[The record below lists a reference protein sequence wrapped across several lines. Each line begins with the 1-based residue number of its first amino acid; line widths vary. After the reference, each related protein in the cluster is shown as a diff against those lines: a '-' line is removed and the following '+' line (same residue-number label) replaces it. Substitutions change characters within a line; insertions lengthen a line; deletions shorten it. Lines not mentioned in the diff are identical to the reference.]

1 MRKKP
6 RRFDIFSITFLDVIA
21 CGFGAVI
28 LLVLVSNNADTPSF
42 DETDIAANLLRQA
55 FQEEALVDDLTEQVS
70 QEADALRSK
79 LALLKRLRDSARDA
93 ADSLSMKDEEARK
106 NRGDLEGLALVQ
118 SSLKRA
124 SISKKSTEKRDDEVG
139 GIPLGSDYVIFIVD
153 TSGSMKEIW
162 HRVMTEIE
170 NVIRIHPD
178 IKGFQI
184 LNDNGAPIVSAYEGK
199 WIPDT
204 PGRRRSVI
212 ELLRSW
218 NSASNS
224 SPVEGLEVALR
235 RYAKPNISLSIYIF
249 GDEYS
254 GSSYDPVINALVNL
268 NKDRGTGK
276 KLAKVHAVGFISSHS
291 TGRFATLMRE
301 ITRLNDGTFLALPN

>member
-28 LLVLVSNNADTPSF
+28 LLVLVSNNADAPSF
-42 DETDIAANLLRQA
+42 EETDIAANLLRQA

-70 QEADALRSK
+70 QEMDTLRSK
-79 LALLKRLRDSARDA
+79 LALLKRLRDTARDA

-106 NRGDLEGLALVQ
+106 NRGDLQGLALVQ

-124 SISKKSTEKRDDEVG
+124 SISKKSTQKRDDEVG

-184 LNDNGAPIVSAYEGK
+184 LNDNGAPLVSAYEGK

-268 NKDRGTGK
+268 NKNRGTGK

>member
-6 RRFDIFSITFLDVIA
+6 RRFDIFNITFLDVIA

-28 LLVLVSNNADTPSF
+28 LLVLISNTADAPSF
-42 DETDIAANLLRQA
+42 DETDIAAKLLRQT
-55 FQEEALVDDLTEQVS
+55 FQEEALVDDLTKQLS
-70 QEADALRSK
+70 KEANALRSK
-79 LALLKRLRDSARDA
+79 IAQLKLLRDRTQVA
-93 ADSLSMKDEEARK
+93 ANSLSAKDVVARK
-106 NRGDLEGLALVQ
+106 NRGDIEGLALVQ

-124 SISKKSTEKRDDEVG
+124 SLSKKTTNKRDDEVG

-162 HRVMTEIE
+162 HRVTTEIE
-170 NVIRIHPD
+170 NVIRIHPK

-184 LNDNGAPIVSAYEGK
+184 LNDNGVPIISAYEGK
-199 WIPDT
+199 WISDT
-204 PGRRRSVI
+204 PRRRQSVI

-254 GSSYDPVINALVNL
+254 GSSYDPVITALVNL
-268 NKDRGTGK
+268 NINRRTRK

>member
-28 LLVLVSNNADTPSF
+28 LLVLVSNNADAPSF
-42 DETDIAANLLRQA
+42 EETDIAANLLRQA

-70 QEADALRSK
+70 QEMDTLRSK
-79 LALLKRLRDSARDA
+79 LALLKRLRDTARDA

-106 NRGDLEGLALVQ
+106 NKGDLQGLALVQ

-124 SISKKSTEKRDDEVG
+124 SISKKSTQKRDDEVG

-184 LNDNGAPIVSAYEGK
+184 LNDNGAPLVSAYEGK

-268 NKDRGTGK
+268 NKNRGTGK

>member
-28 LLVLVSNNADTPSF
+28 LLVLVSNNADAPSF
-42 DETDIAANLLRQA
+42 EETDIAANLLRQA

-70 QEADALRSK
+70 QEMDTLRSK
-79 LALLKRLRDSARDA
+79 LALLKRLRDIARDA

-106 NRGDLEGLALVQ
+106 NRGDLQGLALVQ

-124 SISKKSTEKRDDEVG
+124 SIAKKSTQKRDDEVG

-184 LNDNGAPIVSAYEGK
+184 LNDNGAPLVSAYEGK

-268 NKDRGTGK
+268 NKNRGTGK

>member
-268 NKDRGTGK
+268 NINRGTGK